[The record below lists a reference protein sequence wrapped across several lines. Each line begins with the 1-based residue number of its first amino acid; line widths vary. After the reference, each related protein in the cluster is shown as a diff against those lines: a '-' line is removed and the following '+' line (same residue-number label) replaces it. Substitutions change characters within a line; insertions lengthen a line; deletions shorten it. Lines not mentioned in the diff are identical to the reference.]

1 MSATAVFS
9 AAASAAAAPPRLAP
23 PAPPRVPSSP
33 RRLRALRE
41 PSAGEPALRLAAV
54 TEPASEA
61 SEPAP
66 APPSP
71 AEDKVAAYCAKHMV
85 DVDAMIAANPFAVS
99 PEDLIAK
106 TKAILAANNG
116 AEDPSLL
123 ASDFKFVAPVV
134 GPLPKDDFLKA
145 FASFQIE
152 EAFPDAKF
160 GYYAFRVDPF
170 EPNRVWF
177 DARFK
182 GTNTGTLAGSL
193 APTGIAVDAPPQA
206 CSMRFNDKGEAT
218 QLTVGYVMDRQIGN
232 TGGLGGVFGILY
244 AIGYGLPSRRRSR
257 GRRASSTT
265 SSRKS
270 RGSSP
275 RSRSSSRA
283 SGGTEMERACEK
295 ENERGLIDETA
306 KSAK

>member
-9 AAASAAAAPPRLAP
+9 AAAAAAAARPAARAPRASARSLVAS
-23 PAPPRVPSSP
+23 PASARFAN
-33 RRLRALRE
+33 RRRA
-41 PSAGEPALRLAAV
+41 SPALRLSAV

-85 DVDAMIAANPFAVS
+85 DVDAMIAANPFPVS

-244 AIGYGLPSRRRSR
+244 AIGYGLPFPE
-257 GRRASSTT
+257 AQPWQ
-265 SSRKS
+265 KS
-270 RGSSP
+270 IQYDLFQKV
-275 RSRSSSRA
+275 
-283 SGGTEMERACEK
+283 SGLQSEIQK
-295 ENERGLIDETA
+295 FVKGLGGN
-306 KSAK
+306 

>member
-1 MSATAVFS
+1 MCI
-9 AAASAAAAPPRLAP
+9 RD
-23 PAPPRVPSSP
+23 R
-33 RRLRALRE
+33 
-41 PSAGEPALRLAAV
+41 
-54 TEPASEA
+54 
-61 SEPAP
+61 
-66 APPSP
+66 
-71 AEDKVAAYCAKHMV
+71 
-85 DVDAMIAANPFAVS
+85 
-99 PEDLIAK
+99 
-106 TKAILAANNG
+106 
-116 AEDPSLL
+116 
-123 ASDFKFVAPVV
+123 
-134 GPLPKDDFLKA
+134 
-145 FASFQIE
+145 
-152 EAFPDAKF
+152 
-160 GYYAFRVDPF
+160 
-170 EPNRVWF
+170 NRVWF

-232 TGGLGGVFGILY
+232 TGGLGGVFGSSTPS
-244 AIGYGLPSRRRSR
+244 GTGSPSRRRSR

-306 KSAK
+306 K